1 MKDKKGQS
9 LIEFV
14 AILPIVI
21 IIIIYIIEFG
31 SLMLKKY
38 ELESQMDVITNF
50 YKEEKIEEL
59 NNYVRNNNL
68 NISYTTQ
75 SNLITIEINKS
86 IKTKLP
92 LINKILGDNISTK
105 RTIYSEQ

>member
-21 IIIIYIIEFG
+21 IILIYIIEFG
-31 SLMLKKY
+31 SLLLKKY

-50 YKEEKIEEL
+50 YKDEKIEEL

-68 NISYTTQ
+68 NINYTTQ